1 VVPRI
6 GRRIDG
12 INMLRAAFSS
22 CFFDEEGCKDGLI
35 SLGEYRKRFN
45 TSTGAWTDEH
55 VHDEHSDYADA
66 LRQFAQGYDPAKTHI
81 KAAEPEWKKKLRA
94 MSGARRD
101 PMTA

>member
-1 VVPRI
+1 
-6 GRRIDG
+6 
-12 INMLRAAFSS
+12 
-22 CFFDEEGCKDGLI
+22 
-35 SLGEYRKRFN
+35 
-45 TSTGAWTDEH
+45 
-55 VHDEHSDYADA
+55 